1 MSGKLKMDEIAALTG
16 YSVSTV
22 SRVLSGKSYT
32 SDNARDAIVSCARR
46 LGVLDSLSSGR
57 LLINGIAIFAPLL

>member
-32 SDNARDAIVSCARR
+32 SDKAREAIVSCARR

-57 LLINGIAIFAPLL
+57 LLINGIAVFAP